1 MKDQESIRW
10 RSGWLLGALLA
21 SAASSGCSAAA
32 VPAEEPGA
40 APAAPGEVDQAP
52 PAGGGNLIKNGT
64 FEDGTSLP
72 WTTSFSAPADGKASI
87 DKGALCLEVT
97 NKGDNSWDAQIRHR
111 EMVLQ
116 KGHSYAITFRARASA
131 ATKVRPKVGMA
142 GPPYAEYWA
151 AVINLTPKMQTFT
164 GHFKMKGDDDPTSEL
179 TFHMGG
185 NLAGASV
192 PFTVCVDDVRLE
204 DPEYKAPVI
213 AKVPPPPKVRVNQ
226 VGYFPGLAKRA
237 VLVNTS
243 PAPLA
248 WEILNVGGT
257 VVEKGMTVFSGP
269 DTASGETVH
278 FADFSAFKQVGSGYK
293 LRVSGDESPPFAVGR
308 DLYKKL
314 KYDALSYFYHNRSG
328 IPITM
333 PFAGEEKWARPAGHL
348 SDKSVPC
355 APGTGCS
362 YSLDVAGGWYDAGD
376 HGKYVV
382 NGGISV
388 WTLLNQYERAKFIG
402 TSSGDFADGKLT
414 IPENKNGVPDIL
426 DEARWELEFLLKM
439 QVPAGNPLAGMVH
452 HKIHDEKWTAL
463 GMAPHEDV
471 MKRFL
476 RAPSTAA
483 TLNLAATAAQGARIW
498 KTIDPAFSAKCLA
511 AAERAWAAAQANPA
525 VYALG
530 SDNSG
535 GGPYDDKNVTDE
547 VFWAAAE
554 LFATTGK
561 DVYKEAVVKSP
572 LFKVIPGPRSG
583 AGASMTWQ
591 DTQALGAISLALVPG
606 GLDAASVA
614 AVRASIVAV
623 ADAYLDVIETQ
634 GYRLPM
640 KPGGGNKYPWGSN
653 SLVLNNLI
661 ILSLAHDFTGN
672 VKYIN
677 GVVEGMDYILGRNPL
692 SQSFVTGYGERALKN
707 PHHRFWSHQVNEK
720 FPVAPPGA
728 VSGGPNSGLEDP
740 YVKAAGLS
748 GCAPQK
754 CFVDNI
760 EAWSV
765 NEITIN
771 WNAPLAWVAAYLD
784 EKGK

>member
-10 RSGWLLGALLA
+10 RSGWLLGTLLV
-21 SAASSGCSAAA
+21 SAASLGCSAAGVTAAGPDA
-32 VPAEEPGA
+32 VPAGA
-40 APAAPGEVDQAP
+40 ADDGPAPAP
-52 PAGGGNLIKNGT
+52 GGGNLIKNGM
-64 FEDGTSLP
+64 FDDGNSLP

-87 DKGALCLEVT
+87 EKGALCVDVT
-97 NKGDNSWDAQIRHR
+97 GKGDNAWDAQIRHR

-116 KGHSYAITFRARASA
+116 KGHTYGIRFRAHASA
-131 ATKVRPKVGMA
+131 ETKVRPKVGMA

-151 AVINLTPKMQTFT
+151 AVITLGTKPQTFT
-164 GHFKMKGDDDPTSEL
+164 GHFKMKGDDDPSAEL

-185 NLAGASV
+185 NLAGPSG
-192 PFTVCVDDVRLE
+192 PFRVCIDDVRIE

-226 VGYFPGLAKRA
+226 VGYFAALAKRA
-237 VLVNTS
+237 VLVSAS
-243 PAPLA
+243 PSPLA
-248 WEILNVGGT
+248 WELLNSGGA

-269 DTASGETVH
+269 DAASGETVH
-278 FADFSAFKQVGSGYK
+278 FADFSAFNKPGAGYK
-293 LRVSGDESPPFAVGR
+293 LKVGNDESPTFSIGR

-314 KYDALSYFYHNRSG
+314 KYDALGYFYHNRSG

-333 PFAGEEKWARPAGHL
+333 PFAGEEKWARPAGHPG
-348 SDKSVPC
+348 DKSVPC
-355 APGTGCS
+355 APGTGCT
-362 YSLDVAGGWYDAGD
+362 YSLDVSGGWYDAGD

-388 WTLLNQYERAKFIG
+388 WTLLNQYERAKHLG
-402 TSSGDFADGKLT
+402 TSSGDFADGKLA
-414 IPENKNGVPDIL
+414 IPEGKNGVPDIL

-452 HKIHDEKWTAL
+452 HKMHDEKWTAL
-463 GMAPHEDV
+463 GMAPHEDA
-471 MKRFL
+471 MKRYL

-483 TLNLAATAAQGARIW
+483 TLNVAATAAQAARIW
-498 KTIDPAFSAKCLA
+498 KTIDPAFSARCLA
-511 AAERAWAAAQANPA
+511 ASERAWAAAQSNPA

-535 GGPYDDKNVTDE
+535 GGPYDDRTVTDE
-547 VFWAAAE
+547 VYWAAAE
-554 LFATTGK
+554 LFLTTGK
-561 DVYKEAVVKSP
+561 DVYKEAVTRSP

-583 AGASMTWQ
+583 AATSMAWQ
-591 DTQALGAISLALVPG
+591 DTQALGTISLSLVPSS
-606 GLDAASVA
+606 LDPAALA
-614 AVRASIVAV
+614 AARASLVAV

-653 SLVLNNLI
+653 SMVLNNLI

-692 SQSFVTGYGERALKN
+692 SQSYVTGYGGRPLAN

-720 FPVAPPGA
+720 FPTAPPGA

-754 CFVDNI
+754 CFVDHI